1 MGWWSNLFNGMKVS
15 LTDTNKQLTAK
26 VRAQGI
32 QFFEV
37 NGVTQWVSL
46 ENSIELKEAYQKC
59 APLSS
64 IVAYMGKAFS
74 DAKVEILQARND
86 NYVRG
91 QYKEWDKFMER
102 PNSVQN
108 GVQFLKQLYIYT
120 RINGFAIIYHDAPA
134 GFKGTGIPPKNMW
147 VLPYWL
153 VDIQESGKR
162 MYDMTGEY
170 VLNNLYF
177 LDGYGNRTKL
187 NKDNIILIRDT
198 TGEVDDRF
206 LLPISR
212 VCLNRYPIST
222 LISAAEAEITMIQ
235 NRGATGILSNQSGDV
250 VGTTGM
256 DEDEKKDLQA
266 EFAGY
271 GLTRQQRQVIIT
283 NANLSWQAMNF
294 PTKDLMLHESYAK
307 CIKDLCDA
315 YGMPFELLAHSDR
328 KNLANVNTFDKILYQ
343 NSIIPDAN
351 DISQQLT
358 VGYGLDKLQTPIY
371 IHFDYSGVAA
381 MQKSEEEKGKG
392 LEAMYGA
399 YQKAWD
405 LGTMT
410 RNDIR
415 EAMGMDRL
423 PEEEFD
429 QYKWQTAEVT
439 EAVKNTD
446 NGTDKPPVQK

>member
-1 MGWWSNLFNGMKVS
+1 MGWWSNLFSGYKVS
-15 LTDTNKQLTAK
+15 LTDANKQLSAK

-37 NGVTQWVSL
+37 NGQVQWVSL

-64 IVAYMGKAFS
+64 VIAYMGKAFS
-74 DAKVEILQARND
+74 DANIEVLQGSND

-91 QYKEWDKFMER
+91 QYKDWDRLFER
-102 PNSVQN
+102 PNKAQN
-108 GVQFLKQLYIYT
+108 RAQFLKQLYIYT
-120 RINGFAIIYHDAPA
+120 RVNGFAVIWHDTPA
-134 GFKGTGIPPKNMW
+134 GFKGAGLPPKNMW
-147 VLPYWL
+147 LLPYWL
-153 VDIQESGKR
+153 IDIQESGKR
-162 MYDMTGEY
+162 LYDMTDDD
-170 VLNNLYF
+170 VMDNMYF

-187 NKDNIILIRDT
+187 SKDNIILVRDT

-206 LLPISR
+206 YLPISR
-212 VCLNRYPIST
+212 ICLNRYPIST

-235 NRGATGILSNQSGDV
+235 NRGATGILSNQSGDA

-256 DEDEKKDLQA
+256 YDDEKEDLQA
-266 EFAGY
+266 AFAGY
-271 GLTRQQRQVIIT
+271 GLTRQHRQVIIT

-307 CIKDLCDA
+307 AIKDICDA

-343 NSIIPDAN
+343 NSIMPDAN
-351 DISQQLT
+351 DIAQQIT
-358 VGYGLDKLQTPIY
+358 AGFELDKLKTPIY
-371 IHFDYSGVAA
+371 LHFDYSHVAA

-392 LEAMYGA
+392 LDAMYNA

-415 EAMGMDRL
+415 EAMGMDIKK
-423 PEEEFD
+423 EEEFNL
-429 QYKWQTAEVT
+429 YKWQTAEVT
-439 EAVKNTD
+439 ENNEDDTGSDKNI
-446 NGTDKPPVQK
+446 